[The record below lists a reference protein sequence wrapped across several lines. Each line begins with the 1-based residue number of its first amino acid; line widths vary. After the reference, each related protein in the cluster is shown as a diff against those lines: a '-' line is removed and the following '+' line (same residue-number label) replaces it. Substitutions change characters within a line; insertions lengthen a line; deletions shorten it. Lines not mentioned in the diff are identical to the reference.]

1 MHGPRALKSGYCKES
16 YLMTKQNRSTIRNLV
31 AQTFPSRVVAKIF
44 PKFTLLPAPCCEEIK
59 RYKRWPHTQS
69 IKRNGR
75 TVRTAECM
83 KTGYKMQTVANAV
96 KSLSSVFEYLAD
108 TETASMYDT
117 SVERLCS
124 KCYVM
129 INFTCSCCHTY
140 IRLSSRYNSFLFFFF
155 APASNY

>member
-1 MHGPRALKSGYCKES
+1 M
-16 YLMTKQNRSTIRNLV
+16 
-31 AQTFPSRVVAKIF
+31 
-44 PKFTLLPAPCCEEIK
+44 
-59 RYKRWPHTQS
+59 
-69 IKRNGR
+69 
-75 TVRTAECM
+75 RTAEYM

-96 KSLSSVFEYLAD
+96 KSLSSVFEYLGD

-140 IRLSSRYNSFLFFFF
+140 IRLLSRYNPFFFSSWHQRVITNYIFSLSTVVFFFLKRQRFF
-155 APASNY
+155 ARVDFLRILEENLKMSQL

>member
-1 MHGPRALKSGYCKES
+1 MHGPRTLKSGYCKES

-31 AQTFPSRVVAKIF
+31 AQTFPPRVHGSKDISEIHS
-44 PKFTLLPAPCCEEIK
+44 PCCEEIK

-108 TETASMYDT
+108 TETASMYNT

-140 IRLSSRYNSFLFFFF
+140 IRLLSRYNSFLFFFL